1 MGHSMA
7 MTLDTYGHVM
17 DEARGAE
24 KVPAEDAI
32 RAARAADVSGMC
44 PHDGEAVEVSLE
56 IARGY

>member
-1 MGHSMA
+1 MA